1 RIDSLAGM
9 LPTRLGTRLRE
20 MPVKELMNTIASLVD
35 RADDLKELPERT
47 IISEQ
52 LAEAGLGDLLADF
65 AEREI
70 DADEVDAE
78 LELAWW
84 QSALEAM
91 ISGDDFLAM
100 NDGAKL
106 EKIEADYRLA
116 DGAHIAAGPERI
128 RWALAKNWKGALA
141 DHRAG
146 ARELRAMLKD
156 GT

>member
-1 RIDSLAGM
+1 M
-9 LPTRLGTRLRE
+9 
-20 MPVKELMNTIASLVD
+20 
-35 RADDLKELPERT
+35 
-47 IISEQ
+47 
-52 LAEAGLGDLLADF
+52 LADF

-128 RWALAKNWKGALA
+128 RWALAK
-141 DHRAG
+141 
-146 ARELRAMLKD
+146 
-156 GT
+156 T